1 MLARPD
7 TTCCSSN
14 VSMFVLCLGPLGVCW
29 WWILQRISVSF
40 PLPPFLS
47 LPPSLLVS
55 LPCCFSVCKWLLL
68 LQLYSRTQNTSFH
81 LQNINIPSPGPICL
95 LNLTALSTSW
105 DFRFIVWH
113 ETDWIILLP
122 TYHHSHKDP
131 VSPVV
136 SLSSLSFRGLS
147 PSCPLYKAATGQ
159 SWPVHKHHKCGAGDS
174 ELNVSQKEPMPASG
188 RMTCETGGACWAMMD
203 SHHFFNPSLHQEL
216 VNNNQNCI
224 TWF

>member
-14 VSMFVLCLGPLGVCW
+14 VSMFVLCLGPPGVCW

-40 PLPPFLS
+40 PLPPFPS
-47 LPPSLLVS
+47 FPPSLLVS
-55 LPCCFSVCKWLLL
+55 LSCCFSVCKWLLL
-68 LQLYSRTQNTSFH
+68 LQLYSRTQNTSLH
-81 LQNINIPSPGPICL
+81 LQNINVPSPGPICL

-105 DFRFIVWH
+105 DFPFIVWH

-136 SLSSLSFRGLS
+136 SLSCSSAWPFPLPSPLQSCNRTTLAGSQTSQVWGWRFRAECEPKVTYASLRQDDLWNWWCLLGHDGF
-147 PSCPLYKAATGQ
+147 PPL
-159 SWPVHKHHKCGAGDS
+159 
-174 ELNVSQKEPMPASG
+174 
-188 RMTCETGGACWAMMD
+188 
-203 SHHFFNPSLHQEL
+203 F
-216 VNNNQNCI
+216 
-224 TWF
+224 